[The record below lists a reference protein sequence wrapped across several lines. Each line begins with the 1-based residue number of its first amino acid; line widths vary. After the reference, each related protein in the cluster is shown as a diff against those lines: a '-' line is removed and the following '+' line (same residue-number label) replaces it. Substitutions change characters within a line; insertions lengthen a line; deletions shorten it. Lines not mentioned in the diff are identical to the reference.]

1 MTPFA
6 AKPGLRAAARA
17 FSLPAATLVLLLA
30 SCAPEK
36 QAAPGLVA
44 AREELPAA
52 DPSAPP
58 FVEAK
63 AASPEPGRPW
73 YAARLESLGFY
84 VFPEPVDPGLVELE
98 PLAAP
103 GAGGVF
109 RRLSDLRGK
118 VVLLNFW
125 ATWCPPCRLE
135 IPSIAA
141 LGEKLEGEAFEI
153 AAVSVGEERKTVAD
167 FVAAE
172 KLAFPVYL
180 DRAGKLGAE
189 FGARSIPTTY
199 ILDREGRIVAG
210 YVGSRQYDGPDT
222 VEALREL
229 ARR

>member
-1 MTPFA
+1 MKIAA
-6 AKPGLRAAARA
+6 AKPNSRTAAKAA
-17 FSLPAATLVLLLA
+17 FLGALALLVLA

-36 QAAPGLVA
+36 PAEPPLGA
-44 AREELPAA
+44 AREELP
-52 DPSAPP
+52 SATAEGAPV
-58 FVEAK
+58 VEAK
-63 AASPEPGRPW
+63 AASPQAERPW

-84 VFPEPVDPGLVELE
+84 VFPEPVGLDEVELE
-98 PLAAP
+98 PLSSAAD
-103 GAGGVF
+103 AA
-109 RRLSDLRGK
+109 RRLSDLKGK

-141 LGEKLEGEAFEI
+141 LGKALKGEAFEI

-167 FVAAE
+167 FVAQE
-172 KLAFPVYL
+172 KLSFPVYL
-180 DRAGKLGAE
+180 DRSGKLGAE

-210 YVGSRQYDGPDT
+210 YVGSRQYDGPET
-222 VEALREL
+222 VEALKEL

>member
-1 MTPFA
+1 MMKIAA
-6 AKPGLRAAARA
+6 AKPKSRTAAAAA
-17 FSLPAATLVLLLA
+17 FLGALALLLLS

-36 QAAPGLVA
+36 PAEPPLGA
-44 AREELPAA
+44 AREELPTATA
-52 DPSAPP
+52 EGAPV
-58 FVEAK
+58 VEAK
-63 AASPEPGRPW
+63 TATPQAERPW

-84 VFPEPVDPGLVELE
+84 VLPEPVGLDAVELE
-98 PLAAP
+98 PLAA
-103 GAGGVF
+103 GAPS
-109 RRLSDLRGK
+109 RLLSDLKGK

-141 LGEKLEGEAFEI
+141 LGKALKGEAFEI

-172 KLAFPVYL
+172 KLSFPVYL
-180 DRAGKLGAE
+180 DRSGKLGAE

-210 YVGSRQYDGPDT
+210 YVGSRQYDGPET
-222 VEALREL
+222 VEALKEL